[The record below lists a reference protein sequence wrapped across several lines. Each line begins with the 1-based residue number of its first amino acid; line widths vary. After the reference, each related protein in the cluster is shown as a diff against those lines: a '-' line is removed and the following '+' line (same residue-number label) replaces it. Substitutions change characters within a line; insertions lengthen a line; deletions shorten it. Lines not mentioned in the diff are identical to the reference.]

1 MNDFDLEWKA
11 QARKNLAE
19 NTPRVLT
26 EFYDGEDIND
36 WHRRRIRIQLYNILK
51 TYEGVNEE
59 YEKALK
65 EFIDVWETKK
75 LYDGAVNVEDIED
88 LMDSTRMMVTREWP
102 LKNFFMNLEASLSNI
117 LASEGKLPRIP
128 DETMGGGPSKPG
140 GSLTGKKAAGE
151 EVPSMFGP
159 QKERPSE
166 LGGVETEEPNTTLT
180 PK

>member
-1 MNDFDLEWKA
+1 MSDFDYEWRAQSRRNLEA
-11 QARKNLAE
+11 NPPPAL
-19 NTPRVLT
+19 L

-59 YEKALK
+59 YEKAIK
-65 EFIDVWETKK
+65 EFIDVWESKK

-88 LMDSTRMMVTREWP
+88 LMDTTRMMVARDWP
-102 LKNFFMNLEASLSNI
+102 LKNFFMNLEASLSNV

-128 DETMGGGPSKPG
+128 DETTNPPKG
-140 GSLTGKKAAGE
+140 LTGKKSLGS

-159 QKERPSE
+159 MKERPE
-166 LGGVETEEPNTTLT
+166 PLGGVAGPEDQEKPEPQQTT
-180 PK
+180 

>member
-1 MNDFDLEWKA
+1 MNEFDQEWRA
-11 QARKNLAE
+11 QATRNVQE
-19 NTPRVLT
+19 NPGSCLL

-59 YEKALK
+59 YEKAIK
-65 EFIDVWETKK
+65 EFIDVWESKK

-88 LMDSTRMMVTREWP
+88 LMDTTRMMVVRDWP
-102 LKNFFMNLEASLSNI
+102 LKNFFMNLEASLSNV

-128 DETMGGGPSKPG
+128 DETTTPPKGIM
-140 GSLTGKKAAGE
+140 GKKNLGK

-159 QKERPSE
+159 MKERPE
-166 LGGVETEEPNTTLT
+166 PLGGVAGPENQETPEPT
-180 PK
+180 PTST